1 MVGECWWWN
10 VRLYESGSSRLRTY
24 VLICDIV
31 METHYLFH
39 VYHDMTAGGME
50 RLYILTHQ
58 NVFMLLFT
66 CGGRVV

>member
-10 VRLYESGSSRLRTY
+10 VGLYESLRTY
-24 VLICDIV
+24 VLIGDIV
-31 METHYLFH
+31 METCYLFH
-39 VYHDMTAGGME
+39 VYQYMNAPVAGME

-66 CGGRVV
+66 CGGQVA